1 MSDFYSKYLDLI
13 NTQKQNY
20 RGAGIFFYQKDT
32 INNDYD
38 FLLGVDNKKRDERLS
53 VFGGGKEKEDPNSL
67 YTAVRE
73 VFEELFNVLP
83 NGVDLVVDRLQEK
96 INDGSII
103 EKVFVKKQNEISY
116 FAHTDALQ
124 ISIDHLH
131 YHEAPWTFKGKKE
144 WSKYYN
150 NLDLFIKDRVL
161 KPSQIAGNGLN
172 EIKRIY
178 LVKWS
183 ELSKP
188 IKRNEERIVIINNSK
203 YKLRDNLNRY
213 LKEDIIIDII
223 NKNIH

>member
-13 NTQKQNY
+13 NKEKQNY
-20 RGAGIFFYQKDT
+20 RGSGIFFYRKDH
-32 INNDYD
+32 INDDFD
-38 FLLGVDNKKRDERLS
+38 FLLGVDNKKSGNRLS
-53 VFGGGKEKEDPNSL
+53 VFGGGKDKDDPNSL

-73 VFEELFNVLP
+73 VFEELFNILP
-83 NGVDLVVDRLQEK
+83 NGVDIVVDQLQKK
-96 INDGSII
+96 IDDGSII

-116 FAHTDALQ
+116 FANMDVLNIFINHLQ
-124 ISIDHLH
+124 
-131 YHEAPWTFKGKKE
+131 YHEADWTFRGKKE

-161 KPSQIAGNGLN
+161 KPTQIANNGLN
-172 EIKRIY
+172 EIKKIH

-188 IKRNEERIVIINNSK
+188 IKRNEERIVIINNIK

-213 LKEDIIIDII
+213 LKENIIIDTI